1 MIVST
6 WAKERK
12 KPFDDHLSYKEI
24 DSKEG
29 VISYIE
35 LRKEYPYLPEL
46 NSKLDNLLLYKG
58 HQLVGSLRL
67 LEGGYHKVL
76 FERVEGNLNVQEK
89 KAFYQQVKKEMEAR
103 LKPCSF
109 LVKEGNKL
117 K

>member
-1 MIVST
+1 M
-6 WAKERK
+6 
-12 KPFDDHLSYKEI
+12 
-24 DSKEG
+24 
-29 VISYIE
+29 
-35 LRKEYPYLPEL
+35 
-46 NSKLDNLLLYKG
+46 
-58 HQLVGSLRL
+58 VGSLRL